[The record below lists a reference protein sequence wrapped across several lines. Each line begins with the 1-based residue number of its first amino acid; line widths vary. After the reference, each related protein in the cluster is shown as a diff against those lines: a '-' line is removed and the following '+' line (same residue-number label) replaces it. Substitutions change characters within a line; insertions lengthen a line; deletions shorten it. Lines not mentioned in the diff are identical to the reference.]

1 MTEEQLKLEER
12 KVKALEKIALSM
24 DSLSIW
30 FEEIDKQDWDDRI
43 QFYLHEWHKTV
54 NPDNE

>member
-43 QFYLHEWHKTV
+43 KFYLHEWHKTIE
-54 NPDNE
+54 PKDE

>member
-43 QFYLHEWHKTV
+43 QFYLHEWHKTIE
-54 NPDNE
+54 PKDE